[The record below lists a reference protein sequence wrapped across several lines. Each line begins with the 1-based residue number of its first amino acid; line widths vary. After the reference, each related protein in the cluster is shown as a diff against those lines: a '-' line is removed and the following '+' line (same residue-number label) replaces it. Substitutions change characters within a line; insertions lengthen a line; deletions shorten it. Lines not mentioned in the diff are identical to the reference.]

1 MAKPPSSGDQ
11 PDDPLAL
18 FGAESDRP
26 SRKRTPDAARGPSQS
41 SPITSDA
48 EPVETAASEP
58 TNVVYPTADTFG
70 KITGSRSE
78 PAYPATRDL
87 GVEFVGPPPPKGAVS
102 FDHVCAVKGLGF
114 VDGVALIQAAAQAVD
129 AAESGVPE
137 LNSLFLT
144 PRGEVVLNG
153 PPTGEPPARELTRL
167 LHQLVDPNLMPP
179 AGRLFV
185 GRWINSEASG
195 LTEFR
200 SELEYFARPNG
211 RDLLVALHGRCEGV
225 RASLTEAQRQRREA
239 PRQPAELKARDVPKA
254 PIPVLIWIASHKRA
268 LAMGLA
274 LIVAAVSL
282 TAAAT
287 LLLAPGTVAAS
298 KGSAAEAEETA
309 NLDDEA
315 TSGLSDAR
323 RARPRNGKN
332 GGSSRSVSRNRPTAA
347 AAPLAKRRTANS
359 QMPPSAIQSQDT
371 AGALAE
377 ASSAGAAAAALYAR
391 TVPDLRI
398 YSVTDSGVE
407 PPRLRSA
414 EIPELLIAGFERRTN
429 EVELVISERG
439 EVQQARMIKAPQRM
453 PDIMLLSRAKELRF
467 DPAMRDGVPVRY
479 RLVLSWN
486 VTP

>member
-1 MAKPPSSGDQ
+1 MAKPPSAGDQ

-26 SRKRTPDAARGPSQS
+26 ARKAERDAARAAKPS
-41 SPITSDA
+41 PKLADKT
-48 EPVETAASEP
+48 EPPVSGP
-58 TNVVYPTADTFG
+58 TNVVYPTADTFNR
-70 KITGSRSE
+70 ITPSRSE
-78 PAYPATRDL
+78 PTYPSTRDL
-87 GVEFVGPPPPKGAVS
+87 GVEFVGPAPAKGSVS

-114 VDGVALIQAAAQAVD
+114 VEGVALIQAAAAAVD
-129 AAESGVPE
+129 EADSGVPDPDG
-137 LNSLFLT
+137 LFLT
-144 PRGEVVLNG
+144 SRGEVVLNG
-153 PPTGEPPARELTRL
+153 APTGEPPARELTRL

-185 GRWINSEASG
+185 GRWINSEASS

-211 RDLLVALHGRCEGV
+211 RDLLVALHGRCERV
-225 RASLTEAQRQRREA
+225 RAPLTEAQRQRRET
-239 PRQPAELKARDVPKA
+239 PKQPAERDAKDTSKA
-254 PIPVLIWIASHKRA
+254 PIPVLVWIASHKRA

-274 LIVAAVSL
+274 IIVAAVSL

-287 LLLAPGTVAAS
+287 LLLAPGTAAAA
-298 KGSAAEAEETA
+298 KGSAAEAEDGA
-309 NLDDEA
+309 NLDEQA
-315 TSGLSDAR
+315 TSGQSDSKAG
-323 RARPRNGKN
+323 RPRNSKN
-332 GGSSRSVSRNRPTAA
+332 GGGFRSVNRNRTTAA
-347 AAPLAKRRTANS
+347 AVPLAKRRTSNS

-371 AGALAE
+371 SGALAE
-377 ASSAGAAAAALYAR
+377 ASSAGAAAAALSAR

-398 YSVTDSGVE
+398 YSASDSGVE

-414 EIPELLIAGFERRTN
+414 EIPELLIAGFEKRTN
-429 EVELVISERG
+429 EVELVISEKG
-439 EVQQARMIKAPQRM
+439 EVQQARMTKAPQRM

-467 DPAMRDGVPVRY
+467 DPAIRDGVPVRY

>member
-18 FGAESDRP
+18 FGAESDQP
-26 SRKRTPDAARGPSQS
+26 TRKRAPDGARGAAQS
-41 SPITSDA
+41 SPITRDA
-48 EPVETAASEP
+48 EPMDTPASEP
-58 TNVVYPTADTFG
+58 TNVVYPTADAFS
-70 KITGSRSE
+70 KITASRSE
-78 PAYPATRDL
+78 PAYPSTRDL

-102 FDHVCAVKGLGF
+102 FDHVRAVKGLGF
-114 VDGVALIQAAAQAVD
+114 VDGVALIQAAAQALD

-137 LNSLFLT
+137 LHGLFLT
-144 PRGEVVLNG
+144 ARGEVVVNG
-153 PPTGEPPARELTRL
+153 APTGEPPARELTRL

-185 GRWINSEASG
+185 GRWINSDAST

-211 RDLLVALHGRCEGV
+211 RDLLVALHGRCEGM
-225 RASLTEAQRQRREA
+225 AAPLTERHRHRREA
-239 PRQPAELKARDVPKA
+239 PKQTPEREARDESKP
-254 PIPVLIWIASHKRA
+254 PIPVLVWIASHKRA

-274 LIVAAVSL
+274 IIVAAVSL

-287 LLLAPGTVAAS
+287 LLMAPGTVAAS
-298 KGSAAEAEETA
+298 RGSVAEAEDST
-309 NLDDEA
+309 NPDDKA
-315 TSGLSDAR
+315 TSGVSDSKGS
-323 RARPRNGKN
+323 RPANRKN
-332 GGSSRSVSRNRPTAA
+332 GGGSRSADRSRQAA
-347 AAPLAKRRTANS
+347 AAVPLAKRRTANS
-359 QMPPSAIQSQDT
+359 QMPPSPIQSQDT
-371 AGALAE
+371 AGSLAE
-377 ASSAGAAAAALYAR
+377 ASSAGAATAALSAR

-429 EVELVISERG
+429 EVELVISEKG

-467 DPAMRDGVPVRY
+467 DPAIRDGVPVRY